1 MNKSKL
7 RRFPVGLLSILLAG
21 GTFGCVGGAVPN
33 LIEGEEFE
41 LPDVLSRLVAGDVGE
56 AFQQFRGAL
65 LYPADD
71 PDRVMGLT
79 PEQRAEIETLQGKLD
94 SGEITPQEFVANAWQ
109 ILGDM
114 LPNVAFAGADAY
126 GSPFGFLVGGVIAD
140 SLQLDEQQRRQATAI
155 VTLLGSDVRGLRQ
168 DARGQ
173 ILSALTADQRAAL
186 PFVDLLSGTDL
197 STGNTKLQVA
207 MLVFDAL
214 VEQLDLT
221 EEQQAQIT
229 IVRTI
234 LRDGVKGLHESARE
248 QFLMMLVGEQPSI
261 LAALETK

>member
-1 MNKSKL
+1 
-7 RRFPVGLLSILLAG
+7 
-21 GTFGCVGGAVPN
+21 
-33 LIEGEEFE
+33 
-41 LPDVLSRLVAGDVGE
+41 
-56 AFQQFRGAL
+56 
-65 LYPADD
+65 
-71 PDRVMGLT
+71 
-79 PEQRAEIETLQGKLD
+79 
-94 SGEITPQEFVANAWQ
+94 
-109 ILGDM
+109 M

-126 GSPFGFLVGGVIAD
+126 GSPFGIRVGDLIAD
-140 SLQLDEQQRRQATAI
+140 SLQLNDEQRRQATVI
-155 VTLLGSDVRGLRQ
+155 VTLLGSDVRGLRL
-168 DARGQ
+168 DARDQ

-197 STGNTKLQVA
+197 STGNTKRQVA

-248 QFLMMLVGEQPSI
+248 QFLMMLDENQAAL
-261 LAALETK
+261 LAALETE